1 MSMPK
6 HKFTVAMTCEGCSG
20 AVNRI
25 LSRLEDVKFEI
36 DLPNQLVWIES
47 DKDAD
52 FLLETLKKCG
62 KSVTYQGTQ

>member
-6 HKFTVAMTCEGCSG
+6 HKFSVTMTCEGCSG
-20 AVNRI
+20 AVSRI

-62 KSVTYQGTQ
+62 KPVTYQGTQ